1 MNFDCKP
8 LVIVFVVVVVVDAL
22 VLLTRTDYE
31 VADGSVRLERHY
43 LNVGPFQ

>member
-8 LVIVFVVVVVVDAL
+8 LAIVFVVVVVDDAL

-31 VADGSVRLERHY
+31 VADGSVPLERHY
-43 LNVGPFQ
+43 SNVGPFK

>member
-8 LVIVFVVVVVVDAL
+8 LVIVFVVVVVDAL

-31 VADGSVRLERHY
+31 VADGSVPLERHCS
-43 LNVGPFQ
+43 NVGPFK